1 MSEPDDSREEALR
14 SLNARARALEAKT
27 AQPATHEGA
36 AAQVTG
42 YGYRLIGVLIGGV
55 LVGLGLGAAVD
66 ALARTGPWGMIVG
79 VLAGFAVSIWMAVRS
94 AQQMTAEV
102 SKAYGPA
109 RDLPDD
115 DEDD

>member
-1 MSEPDDSREEALR
+1 MPQPDDSREEALR

-27 AQPATHEGA
+27 AQPVSHEGA
-36 AAQVTG
+36 AAKVTG
-42 YGYRLIGVLIGGV
+42 YGYRLIGVLVGGV

-66 ALARTGPWGMIVG
+66 ALVGTGPWGMIVG
-79 VLAGFAVSIWMAVRS
+79 VLVGFAVSIWMAVRS
-94 AQQMTAEV
+94 AQQMSTEV

-115 DEDD
+115 DEED